1 MNSFDFI
8 INEETRKLTNHEQL
22 IILFAKV
29 GTFCR
34 FFMLKNQRFL
44 EMINQLIKVLISSND
59 SYSSKEVLVRLLEIF
74 ITTNGDVR
82 ANFSPP
88 YL

>member
-1 MNSFDFI
+1 
-8 INEETRKLTNHEQL
+8 
-22 IILFAKV
+22 
-29 GTFCR
+29 
-34 FFMLKNQRFL
+34 MLKNQRFL

-59 SYSSKEVLVRLLEIF
+59 SCSSKEVLVRLLEIF

>member
-59 SYSSKEVLVRLLEIF
+59 SCSSKEVLVRLIEIF